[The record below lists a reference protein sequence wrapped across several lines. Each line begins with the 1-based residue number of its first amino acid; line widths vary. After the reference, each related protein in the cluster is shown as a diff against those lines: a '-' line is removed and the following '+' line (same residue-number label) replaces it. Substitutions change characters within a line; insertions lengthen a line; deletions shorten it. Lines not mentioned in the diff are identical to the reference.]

1 MRSLAEIVSLR
12 TPECDRVATVLPAIA
27 AGEEPAA
34 GFAGA
39 GASSAAAA
47 AAAVVAARE
56 HVAECLRCQAELSAY
71 RRLLGHL
78 RAMRDDEAVPPQGAL
93 TELLRAMAEQR
104 PASTWAVKAAY
115 VGGITVATAAAGAA
129 GVLVWMS
136 RRRLAPAS

>member
-12 TPECDRVATVLPAIA
+12 TPACDRVAEVLPAMA
-27 AGEEPAA
+27 AAEGGMA
-34 GFAGA
+34 GVVA
-39 GASSAAAA
+39 GASGSIGG
-47 AAAVVAARE
+47 AVAGE
-56 HVAECLRCQAELSAY
+56 HVAGCLRCQAELSAY

-78 RAMRDDEAVPPQGAL
+78 KAMRKDEVVPPEGAL
-93 TELLRAMAEQR
+93 AELLRALAEQR
-104 PASTWAVKAAY
+104 PPASTWAVRAAY

>member
-12 TPECDRVATVLPAIA
+12 TPACDRVAEVLPAIA
-27 AGEEPAA
+27 AGESGMAGDATGEPRVA
-34 GFAGA
+34 GG
-39 GASSAAAA
+39 G
-47 AAAVVAARE
+47 VADE
-56 HVAECLRCQAELSAY
+56 HVAGCLRCQAELSAY

-78 RAMRDDEAVPPQGAL
+78 KAMRKDEVAPPEGAL
-93 TELLRAMAEQR
+93 AELLRALAEQR
-104 PASTWAVKAAY
+104 PPASTWAVRAAY

>member
-12 TPECDRVATVLPAIA
+12 TPECDRVAAVLPAIA
-27 AGEEPAA
+27 AEEEPVA
-34 GFAGA
+34 GFGPGSAMSA
-39 GASSAAAA
+39 AEAAAA
-47 AAAVVAARE
+47 AGA
-56 HVAECLRCQAELSAY
+56 HVAGCLRCQAELSAY
-71 RRLLGHL
+71 RRLLEHL

-104 PASTWAVKAAY
+104 PASTWAVRAAY

>member
-12 TPECDRVATVLPAIA
+12 TPACDRIAAVLPAIA
-27 AGEEPAA
+27 AGEEPPAVQLPA
-34 GFAGA
+34 GLEPA
-39 GASSAAAA
+39 
-47 AAAVVAARE
+47 E
-56 HVAECLRCQAELSAY
+56 HVEQCLRCQAELSAY
-71 RRLLGHL
+71 RRLLEHL
-78 RAMRDDEAVPPQGAL
+78 RAMREDEVAAPDEAL
-93 TELLRAMAEQR
+93 SELLRAVAEQR